1 MTSHPAAALAAV
13 APLGVVFV
21 LLVWRR
27 WPARHVMPVGLALT
41 VLVGW
46 LYWKIPWVRM
56 AASGVQGLVIAMELL
71 YIIFGALLLLYVL
84 KHSGAVA
91 TIRRGFERI
100 SPDRRVQ
107 AVIVAWAFGAF
118 IEGSAGFG
126 TPAAVAGPLMVIL
139 GFPPMAAVTAAL
151 IIQSTPVSFGAVGT
165 PIRIG
170 VHRGLYQQEPVAAF
184 LRQYFLNDPG
194 GSSSLAA
201 SGSASPGIGVSAA
214 ASAVTGSGGVGSL
227 GWSQTL
233 EGPYEQ
239 MILAVAARVAIL
251 HAVIGVLIPLIMCCV
266 LTRFFGAR
274 RSWCEG
280 LGAWKFALFGGL
292 AFTVPYALLGIFLG
306 PEYPS
311 LIGSLVALG
320 LTATAARL
328 GWFLPRQVWDF
339 PQPAQWEAEWRSTL
353 PERHNTVHEAGV
365 ALWRAWLPYVLVAV
379 LLLAMRF
386 CPLVWQWAKET
397 KIGLKNVFG
406 TDVAAESAPLALPGT
421 VFLVVVLVSVLLFMM
436 RVEAVG
442 QAVRDAGR
450 ALCGAATALVFAV
463 PMVRIFINSGVN
475 MAELASMP
483 TELARAVAEAVGA
496 AWPAFAAVIGALGAF
511 VAGSNTISNMTFA
524 LFQFQVG
531 LQIPAF
537 GLDPMTPLWIVA
549 LQAVGGAA
557 GNMICVHNVVA
568 ASATVGMSGR
578 EGALIRK
585 TLPPT
590 AYYLAA
596 AGLLGLLIV
605 GGFR

>member
-1 MTSHPAAALAAV
+1 MSTHPVAALMAI
-13 APLGVVFV
+13 APLGVVFL

-27 WPARHVMPVGLALT
+27 WPARHVMPLGLVLT

-56 AASGVQGLVIAMELL
+56 AAAGVQGLVFACELL
-71 YIIFGALLLLYVL
+71 YIIFGALFLLYVL

-91 TIRRGFERI
+91 TIRGGFERI

-107 AVIVAWAFGAF
+107 AIIVAWAFGAF
-118 IEGSAGFG
+118 IEGSSGFG

-165 PIRIG
+165 PIRLG
-170 VHRGLYQQEPVAAF
+170 VHRGLYQQEPVAEF
-184 LRQYFLNDPG
+184 LSKYFLHTPG
-194 GSSSLAA
+194 QCPSGAMPLSSP
-201 SGSASPGIGVSAA
+201 SGQPSS
-214 ASAVTGSGGVGSL
+214 VG
-227 GWSQTL
+227 WTEIL

-239 MILAVAARVAIL
+239 MILGIAARVAVI
-251 HAVIGVLIPLIMCCV
+251 HATVGLLIPLIMCCV

-292 AFTVPYALLGIFLG
+292 AFVIPYALLGVFLG

-311 LIGSLVALG
+311 LIGSLVALM
-320 LTATAARL
+320 LTTAAARW
-328 GWFLPRQVWDF
+328 GWFQPKAVWDF
-339 PQPAQWEAEWRSTL
+339 PRPADWEPEWRSSL
-353 PERHNTVHEAGV
+353 PESAESCQASCVP
-365 ALWRAWLPYVLVAV
+365 LWKAWLPYVLVTAF
-379 LLLAMRF
+379 LLIMRF
-386 CPLVWQWAKET
+386 CPAIWQWATET
-397 KIGLKNVFG
+397 KLGIENVFG
-406 TDVAAESAPLALPGT
+406 TEISAESAPLRLPGT
-421 VFLVVVLVSVLLFMM
+421 VFLLVVGVSVFLFRMP
-436 RVEAVG
+436 VKLVG
-442 QAVRDAGR
+442 QAVQDAGR
-450 ALCGAATALVFAV
+450 ALCGAATALIFAV

-475 MAELASMP
+475 QAGLASMP
-483 TELARAVAEAVGA
+483 TELAQAVAEAVGA
-496 AWPAFAAVIGALGAF
+496 AWPGFAAVIGALGAF
-511 VAGSNTISNMTFA
+511 VAGSNTVSNMTFA

-537 GLDPMTPLWIVA
+537 CLNPMTPLWIVA

-578 EGALIRK
+578 EGPLIRK
-585 TLPPT
+585 TLLPT
-590 AYYLAA
+590 AYYLTA

-605 GGFR
+605 GG